1 MKILKIAL
9 LLITFILSISC
20 HGNRSS
26 VKIEDKKSQDSERY
40 DLIRMERRG
49 GGDKLFNL
57 SPSTSKDTL
66 IADVFRYNFRDTSAT
81 FLIVNNA
88 ERDSAFSVYHKILKG
103 EITILENSGSENNRL
118 VGTWNHYYAVK
129 DTTMTE
135 ITNKEVK
142 DILSQFEWMLKEALS
157 E

>member
-9 LLITFILSISC
+9 LLITFIFSISC
-20 HGNRSS
+20 HGNKPSIK
-26 VKIEDKKSQDSERY
+26 VEDKKSQENGRY

-81 FLIVNNA
+81 CFIVNNA
-88 ERDSAFSVYHKILKG
+88 ERDSAFSVYHKILEG
-103 EITILENSGSENNRL
+103 EITVLEDSDSGNNML
-118 VGTWNHYYAVK
+118 VGTWSHYYAVK

-135 ITNKEVK
+135 IMDKEVK
-142 DILSQFEWMLKEALS
+142 DILSQFEGMLDEALS
-157 E
+157 K

>member
-1 MKILKIAL
+1 MKILKIAI
-9 LLITFILSISC
+9 LLIAFIPSISC
-20 HGNRSS
+20 HGNRPS
-26 VKIEDKKSQDSERY
+26 VKIEDKKSQDSEKY
-40 DLIRMERRG
+40 NLIRMERRG

-81 FLIVNNA
+81 CLIVNNA
-88 ERDSAFSVYHKILKG
+88 ERDSAFSVYYKILEGK
-103 EITILENSGSENNRL
+103 ITILGDSVSRNNMP
-118 VGTWNHYYAVK
+118 VGTWRRYYAVK

>member
-1 MKILKIAL
+1 MKILKITL
-9 LLITFILSISC
+9 LLIAFIFSISR

-26 VKIEDKKSQDSERY
+26 MKTEDKKSQDNGRY
-40 DLIRMERRG
+40 DYIRMERRG

-57 SPSTSKDTL
+57 SPSMSKDIL

-81 FLIVNNA
+81 CFIVNNA
-88 ERDSAFSVYHKILKG
+88 ERDSAFLIYHKILEG
-103 EITILENSGSENNRL
+103 EITILEDSGSENNML

-142 DILSQFEWMLKEALS
+142 DILSRFEWMLNEALS